1 MLKQDVLESLDACT
15 TWQNYT
21 CMYNA
26 TMYFKFVLAKKECMK
41 SCQTVNYNVVER
53 VQHMVPSKWVR
64 FVTYNWHRLILFFLL
79 NNITKRFF
87 FTEWEDEKPIPE
99 GVLR

>member
-26 TMYFKFVLAKKECMK
+26 TMYFKFVLAKKECRK

-64 FVTYNWHRLILFFLL
+64 FVTCNWHGSILFFSPKQH
-79 NNITKRFF
+79 NKEIFF
-87 FTEWEDEKPIPE
+87 HRM
-99 GVLR
+99 GR

>member
-64 FVTYNWHRLILFFLL
+64 FVTYNWHRLILFTCGFQDAGLGATGSLLLLSFFLNL
-79 NNITKRFF
+79 
-87 FTEWEDEKPIPE
+87 P
-99 GVLR
+99 